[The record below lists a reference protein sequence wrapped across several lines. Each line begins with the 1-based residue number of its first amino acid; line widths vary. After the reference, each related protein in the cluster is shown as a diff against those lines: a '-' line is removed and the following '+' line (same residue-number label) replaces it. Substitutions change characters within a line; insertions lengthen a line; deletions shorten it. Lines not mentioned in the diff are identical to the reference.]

1 MLVDVVQLRD
11 IKHLRE
17 IQLLVRILLT
27 RTMNLD
33 QVIGSVDFVI
43 HTTTL
48 VEMLVSNVREKN
60 TNQEF

>member
-60 TNQEF
+60 NNQEF